1 MTINYNNLLQLAIE
15 IAVKKHK
22 GSVDKQD
29 KVYVLHPLRV
39 MLSFSDIRLQ
49 IIGVLHDV
57 VEDTDVSFEQLSN
70 IGFPNEIVEALK
82 YLTRDRNI
90 PYFTYIENVKKN
102 DLAKQVKLADL
113 KDNMRDG
120 CPPNLLKRY
129 KKAYKMLK
137 EED

>member
-1 MTINYNNLLQLAIE
+1 MAINYNNLLQLAIE

-29 KVYVLHPLRV
+29 KVYVLHPFRV

-57 VEDTDVSFEQLSN
+57 IEDTDVSLEQLSY
-70 IGFPNEIVEALK
+70 IGFPNEIVESLK
-82 YLTRDRNI
+82 YLTRDKSI

-102 DLAKQVKLADL
+102 DLARQIKLADL

>member
-1 MTINYNNLLQLAIE
+1 MTTDYNKLLQLAIE

-39 MLSFSDIRLQ
+39 MLSFNDIKLQ

-57 VEDTDVSFEQLSN
+57 IEDTDVSLEQLSY
-70 IGFPNEIVEALK
+70 IGFPNEIVESLK
-82 YLTRDRNI
+82 YLIRDKSI
-90 PYFTYIENVKKN
+90 PYFTYIENVKNN
-102 DLAKQVKLADL
+102 DLARQIKLADL

>member
-1 MTINYNNLLQLAIE
+1 MAINYNNLLQLAIE

-29 KVYVLHPLRV
+29 KVYVLHPFRV

-90 PYFTYIENVKKN
+90 PYFTYIKNVKKN

-137 EED
+137 EEN

>member
-1 MTINYNNLLQLAIE
+1 MAINYNNLLQLAIE
-15 IAVKKHK
+15 IAIKKHK

-57 VEDTDVSFEQLSN
+57 VEDTNVSFEQLSN
-70 IGFPNEIVEALK
+70 IGFPIEIVEALQ
-82 YLTRDRNI
+82 YLTRDKTI

-113 KDNMRDG
+113 KDNMREG

-137 EED
+137 EEK

>member
-39 MLSFSDIRLQ
+39 MLSFNDIKLQ

-57 VEDTDVSFEQLSN
+57 IEDTDVSLEQLSY
-70 IGFPNEIVEALK
+70 IGFPNEIVESLK
-82 YLTRDRNI
+82 YLTRDKSI

-102 DLAKQVKLADL
+102 DLARQIKLADL